1 MNRKELFY
9 KLYEGL
15 SEIYANPHCSLDYMT
30 PFELLVATILSAQ
43 CTDVRVNIVTTE
55 MFKKWNT
62 PAQFAALSEK
72 ELSKEIMS
80 TGFYK
85 NKSKNIISCAK
96 KIMSDFN
103 GQVPDNMDD
112 LTSLGGVGRKT
123 ASVILG
129 EVFKKPAIVIDTHAK
144 RLSNRMGLTKESD
157 PAKIEFDLAKFIP
170 KKYQFEFCHMLVYHG
185 RAYCKAPTPNCREC
199 PINNICPK
207 KGVLISK

>member
-9 KLYEGL
+9 KLYGKL
-15 SEIYANPHCSLDYMT
+15 SEIYENPHCSLEYKS

-43 CTDVRVNIVTTE
+43 CTDIRVNIVTTE

-62 PAQFAALSEK
+62 PEAFASLTEK
-72 ELSKEIMS
+72 ELSKEIKS
-80 TGFYK
+80 TGFYQ
-85 NKSKNIISCAK
+85 NKSKNIINCAK

-112 LTSLGGVGRKT
+112 LTSLSGVGRKT

-144 RLSNRMGLTKESD
+144 RLSNRMGLTKETD
-157 PAKIEFDLAKFIP
+157 PVKIEFDLAKFIP
-170 KKYQFEFCHMLVYHG
+170 KKYQFEFCHMLVHHG
-185 RAYCKAPTPNCREC
+185 RAYCKAPTPNCKDC
-199 PINNICPK
+199 PLNEICPK
-207 KGVLISK
+207 KGI